1 MLSMSLY
8 EKPETVKQGFSCVIF
23 VCCLGNAGNEIQ
35 VQSLLHVV
43 WVPMPRRY
51 KVLSSHLEEGRVP
64 DSGP

>member
-8 EKPETVKQGFSCVIF
+8 ETPETVKQGFSCVIF

-35 VQSLLHVV
+35 VWSVLHVA
-43 WVPMPRRY
+43 WAPVPQSY
-51 KVLSSHLEEGRVP
+51 KLLSSHLEEGRVA